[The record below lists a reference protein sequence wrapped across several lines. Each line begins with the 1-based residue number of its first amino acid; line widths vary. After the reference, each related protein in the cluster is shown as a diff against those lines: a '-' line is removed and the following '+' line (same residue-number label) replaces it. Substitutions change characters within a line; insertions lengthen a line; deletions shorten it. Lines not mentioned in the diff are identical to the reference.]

1 MVIAV
6 SLMVMFEGDQAKKE
20 SLLVQ
25 ELKPDRVGC
34 FVFLVLSCCAGVY
47 LAARFRPPRNSRVML
62 TCIALDTS
70 NELLGTRGIL
80 L

>member
-25 ELKPDRVGC
+25 ELKPNKSGLFRV
-34 FVFLVLSCCAGVY
+34 
-47 LAARFRPPRNSRVML
+47 SR
-62 TCIALDTS
+62 A
-70 NELLGTRGIL
+70 IL
-80 L
+80 LRWSLFGCPVSAAKEF